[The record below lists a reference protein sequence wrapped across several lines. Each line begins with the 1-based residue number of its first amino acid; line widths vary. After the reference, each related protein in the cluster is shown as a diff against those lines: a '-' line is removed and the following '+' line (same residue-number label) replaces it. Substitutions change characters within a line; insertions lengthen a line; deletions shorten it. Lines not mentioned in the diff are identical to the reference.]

1 MIDLNTWIYC
11 NIFNIIHTKKKGKIL
26 FCHRVDDF
34 SPFDRFLRWCKICT
48 AREADYFKLWWSL
61 GYYTFCFIFL
71 AAIGKFAIFSYL
83 STCQN
88 VCVILDLYLIFFL
101 QAPIRYSV
109 GWWATMIV
117 PELMLRRAELQKWHG
132 LSTETAILL
141 RTGKPSVV
149 NCKYLLLS
157 VLFMTYK
164 ADSIGGWFDIF
175 NDQSSTDKLNVPEFA
190 YELHE
195 KLTGGRG
202 T

>member
-34 SPFDRFLRWCKICT
+34 SPFDTLLRWCKICT

-88 VCVILDLYLIFFL
+88 VCVILDLYLIFFFTSTNSL
-101 QAPIRYSV
+101 FSWLMSHHDSSWTDASKSWVTEVTWFEYRNSYS
-109 GWWATMIV
+109 T
-117 PELMLRRAELQKWHG
+117 
-132 LSTETAILL
+132 
-141 RTGKPSVV
+141 
-149 NCKYLLLS
+149 
-157 VLFMTYK
+157 
-164 ADSIGGWFDIF
+164 
-175 NDQSSTDKLNVPEFA
+175 
-190 YELHE
+190 
-195 KLTGGRG
+195 
-202 T
+202 